1 MNHFTSVSNED
12 PVSERIIEYSQR
24 IRVQMAAIK
33 QKKMKYLHNTTQTTN
48 PTIATLA
55 SVSSDGNDQDSLI
68 NSFEIPIEDLS
79 DEGDKT
85 IISFTL
91 RP

>member
-1 MNHFTSVSNED
+1 
-12 PVSERIIEYSQR
+12 
-24 IRVQMAAIK
+24 
-33 QKKMKYLHNTTQTTN
+33 MKYLHNTTQTTN

-68 NSFEIPIEDLS
+68 YSFETPIEDLS

-85 IISFTL
+85 ISSFTL